1 MSLGIG
7 NVNRVEKNINL
18 AGLTFLVVKLGISR
32 YKLNLDFKGP
42 LRDTKL

>member
-7 NVNRVEKNINL
+7 NVNRIDKSINL
-18 AGLTFLVVKLGISR
+18 AGLTFLLVKLGISC

-42 LRDTKL
+42 LRDTKI